1 MLGAVMQMP
10 SGHPVHRGFT
20 LVELLITVTIG
31 AILMALAIP
40 SMQDFIARKRLE
52 GAATELVTD
61 LRYMRAAQLERGRP
75 VRIRFSVTDAK
86 TCYVIFVEGR
96 GFNADCNCGSEPVC
110 ASVPSAAEALKVVSM
125 PRSSGIEM
133 RSTPSTMGLQGLNS
147 LPAGGTTLRIAV
159 TGPAGNEVEVTTNAL
174 ARPSICSVSGYENSL
189 TPCAR

>member
-1 MLGAVMQMP
+1 MP
-10 SGHPVHRGFT
+10 IRQATPVRHGFT

-31 AILMALAIP
+31 AVLMALAVP
-40 SMQDFIARKRLE
+40 SMQGFIARKRLE

-110 ASVPSAAEALKVVSM
+110 ANVPSAAESLKVVSL
-125 PRSSGIEM
+125 PRRSGIEM
-133 RSTPSTMGLQGLNS
+133 RSSPGTMSLQGLNA

-159 TGPAGNEVEVTTNAL
+159 TGPLGSEVEVATNEL
-174 ARPSICSVSGYENSL
+174 ARPSICSVSGHDNSL
-189 TPCAR
+189 TPCTR